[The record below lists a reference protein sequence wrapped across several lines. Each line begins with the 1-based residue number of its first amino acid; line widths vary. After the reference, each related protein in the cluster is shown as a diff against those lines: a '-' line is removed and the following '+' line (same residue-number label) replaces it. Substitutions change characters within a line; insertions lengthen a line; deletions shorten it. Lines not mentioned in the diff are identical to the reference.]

1 VSFAV
6 GSSRP
11 FILAVPTDEAL
22 HAVSHKIVA
31 RPMARLVQRG
41 ALVEEPGSTYMAD
54 NGEDLDDGRAQ
65 VTAGS
70 ST

>member
-1 VSFAV
+1 M
-6 GSSRP
+6 
-11 FILAVPTDEAL
+11 T
-22 HAVSHKIVA
+22 
-31 RPMARLVQRG
+31 RLNRRG
-41 ALVEEPGSTYMAD
+41 ALVEKQGSTYMAD